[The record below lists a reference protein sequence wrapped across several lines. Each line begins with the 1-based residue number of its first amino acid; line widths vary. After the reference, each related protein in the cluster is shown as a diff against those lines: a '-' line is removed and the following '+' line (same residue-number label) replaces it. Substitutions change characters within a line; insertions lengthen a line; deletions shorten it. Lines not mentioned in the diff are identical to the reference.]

1 MATGCEVSSFW
12 DIAITRL
19 EARRTTMHPFGMY
32 LAITDSQ
39 RQHGWVAA
47 DARRAGFARVDATP
61 LLEPEPVSRIGR
73 LVTIVRR
80 RVSRTANA

>member
-1 MATGCEVSSFW
+1 
-12 DIAITRL
+12 
-19 EARRTTMHPFGMY
+19 MHPFGMY

-47 DARRAGFARVDATP
+47 DARRAGFARVDARP